1 MPQWV
6 QFSETEWQKARTD
19 TPKLSFDIHMLMNV
33 LPPRINNVR
42 NMVGSCRMTPM
53 VDLCYVWRPL
63 GRGAHHKVLT
73 FTQGTYTGLRV
84 SPPSRTGTRMTTD
97 FHSAVGSG
105 QDSRRATS
113 ALYTAGTGQQVTF
126 YPGF

>member
-1 MPQWV
+1 MP
-6 QFSETEWQKARTD
+6 
-19 TPKLSFDIHMLMNV
+19 
-33 LPPRINNVR
+33 
-42 NMVGSCRMTPM
+42 
-53 VDLCYVWRPL
+53 
-63 GRGAHHKVLT
+63 HHKVLT

-105 QDSRRATS
+105 QDTRRATS

-126 YPGF
+126 LLRFLVPGTHHHPMLSSSAETF